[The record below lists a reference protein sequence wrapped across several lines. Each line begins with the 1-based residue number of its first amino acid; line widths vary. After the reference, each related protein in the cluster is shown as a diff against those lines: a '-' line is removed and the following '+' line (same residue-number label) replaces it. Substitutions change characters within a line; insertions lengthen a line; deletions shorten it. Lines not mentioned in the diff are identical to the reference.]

1 MASYAV
7 QVRIDGVRP
16 QRPGSPTRGAHAT
29 LAHEIDPLDRDRAPV
44 DLVGRPLGEVVAER
58 WARIREACRQTTF
71 FLFDPDSWR

>member
-16 QRPGSPTRGAHAT
+16 KRPGSPARRVHAT
-29 LAHEIDPLDRDRAPV
+29 GGHVPDPLERDRVPV
-44 DLVGRPLGEVVAER
+44 DLVGRPLGEIVGER
-58 WARIREACRQTTF
+58 WMRIREACSQMTF